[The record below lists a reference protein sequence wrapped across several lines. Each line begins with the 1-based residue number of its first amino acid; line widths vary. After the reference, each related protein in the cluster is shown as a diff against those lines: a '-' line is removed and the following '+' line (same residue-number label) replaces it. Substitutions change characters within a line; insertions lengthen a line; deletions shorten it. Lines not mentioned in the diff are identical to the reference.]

1 MLILGPLMSAIF
13 EAVGLLNSFC
23 EFSGNKSRFEQTN
36 YTTFINSSWSIFERN
51 MRVVVFWIMCHLSP
65 GHEKKALL
73 SRSPDAND
81 TAYQPIMRL
90 N

>member
-23 EFSGNKSRFEQTN
+23 EFSRNKSRSEQTN
-36 YTTFINSSWSIFERN
+36 YTMFINSSWSIFERN
-51 MRVVVFWIMCHLSP
+51 LRVAVFLIMCHLSP

-73 SRSPDAND
+73 SGRDRNLDGKLGKKFLS
-81 TAYQPIMRL
+81 L
-90 N
+90 